1 MSRRHGAERSAPCQR
16 TPDRWRPRGVGDGE
30 TLTISGNPALSDLS
44 ALSALEIVG
53 DLHVVNNDALTEISG
68 FNALQSLGYVAEIG
82 TLSVQ
87 GNDALTDLSPL
98 YGLESVGDDV
108 TVLGNDALPEGEAA
122 LVAHIESIGGAV
134 EVQ

>member
-1 MSRRHGAERSAPCQR
+1 M
-16 TPDRWRPRGVGDGE
+16 D
-30 TLTISGNPALSDLS
+30 
-44 ALSALEIVG
+44 
-53 DLHVVNNDALTEISG
+53 VVNNDALTEISG

-122 LVAHIESIGGAV
+122 ALVALIESIGGAV